1 MIDSFKKT
9 LQQTRQERKTTMKT
23 ATKSPDSPKKS
34 RFTLIELLIVI
45 SIIAILAALLLPA
58 LNKARDRAK
67 SLSCINVL
75 KQSGTGVMQY
85 LSDNDDHFF
94 PTKADSPN
102 AASFNGLD
110 KTSPYT
116 LEWYDVLLPYVS
128 TKTKEYTYNSG
139 TKTRAYAFFICPFND
154 FAFDIG
160 SDLFG
165 SYGYNHRFS
174 GQKITQFKRLAS
186 SAVILD
192 SKYYFFHNH
201 HDNTLDYIKQA
212 AHFAP
217 RTMNGTTSMLFGDG
231 HAGVQK
237 TGAFLGYKYN
247 ITLDPTSTK

>member
-1 MIDSFKKT
+1 
-9 LQQTRQERKTTMKT
+9 
-23 ATKSPDSPKKS
+23 
-34 RFTLIELLIVI
+34 
-45 SIIAILAALLLPA
+45 
-58 LNKARDRAK
+58 
-67 SLSCINVL
+67 
-75 KQSGTGVMQY
+75 MQY

-139 TKTRAYAFFICPFND
+139 TKTRAYAFFICPF
-154 FAFDIG
+154 
-160 SDLFG
+160 LFG

-201 HDNTLDYIKQA
+201 HDNTLNYIKQA